1 MKKTG
6 TRPVFINYPPQVKLP
21 LELQLLLSEKT
32 LPPGELSADA
42 KIEIF
47 TVLYSLLSFMPL
59 YCS

>member
-21 LELQLLLSEKT
+21 LELQLLLSEKM
-32 LPPGELSADA
+32 LPPGELPADA

-47 TVLYSLLSFMPL
+47 FLVF
-59 YCS
+59 